1 MDRPWEAPRRGWH
14 LPQDLNEDLGSAHL
28 LLSFG
33 IIPLRSA
40 VEMFI
45 DFLSL
50 PLHSS
55 SLSRLTGLCLR
66 FCCRWWPRWCYSCAW
81 TRLGSSSVTCQTA
94 PSARPSWRLGG
105 VWRPGCAWR
114 RKTKD
119 RYRWER
125 LRVLLSLISAPT
137 YLDLPVFSQSVC
149 NGVTRSK
156 IVMEGPPHSSNCSL
170 KK

>member
-1 MDRPWEAPRRGWH
+1 MEQPREAPLRGWH
-14 LPQDLNEDLGSAHL
+14 LPQDPNEELGSAPL
-28 LLSFG
+28 LLSFWL
-33 IIPLRSA
+33 ISLRFA
-40 VEMFI
+40 VGMFI

-55 SLSRLTGLCLR
+55 SLGRLTRLCLW

-125 LRVLLSLISAPT
+125 LRVLLSLISAQT
-137 YLDLPVFSQSVC
+137 QLDLPVFSQSVC
-149 NGVTRSK
+149 HGVTKSN
-156 IVMEGPPHSSNCSL
+156 VAMEIPPHSNCSL